1 MASLRVV
8 LWRRPPIQ
16 PAVEAEECLAG
27 VLTRFETD
35 GHACPFTPSPP
46 PGVLALF
53 ETHGHACLF
62 IPSPPP
68 VSPSVPPHFLSPPAP
83 SLEHTLPPHPGLVC
97 LFKPTDYPRCPQP
110 HNFARRA
117 DAVVAARPPPA
128 EKHPTWRSLGRL
140 PAATPL
146 GHRGYVASCVSPLRG
161 FLDLSKCICAR
172 GHTPQP
178 GRPIVCTACCLT
190 SPE

>member
-1 MASLRVV
+1 MASLRVIF
-8 LWRRPPIQ
+8 WRRPPIQ
-16 PAVEAEECLAG
+16 PAIEAEECLAG
-27 VLTRFETD
+27 VLTLSETHA
-35 GHACPFTPSPP
+35 HACPFTPSPP

-97 LFKPTDYPRCPQP
+97 LFKPTNYPRCPQP

-128 EKHPTWRSLGRL
+128 EKHSTWRSLGRL
-140 PAATPL
+140 PAATPPSDIEDMWP
-146 GHRGYVASCVSPLRG
+146 RASPLWEG
-161 FLDLSKCICAR
+161 FSIFPSASLHEGTHHNQGGPLFA
-172 GHTPQP
+172 PP
-178 GRPIVCTACCLT
+178 AA
-190 SPE
+190 